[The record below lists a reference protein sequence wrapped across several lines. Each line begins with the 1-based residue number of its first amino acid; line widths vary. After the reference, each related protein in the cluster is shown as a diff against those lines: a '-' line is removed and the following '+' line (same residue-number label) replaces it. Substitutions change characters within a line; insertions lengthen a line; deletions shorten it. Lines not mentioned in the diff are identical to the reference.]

1 MGMRGTSLI
10 LNLPTH
16 LAETLSGA
24 LGQETAEHLVVA
36 IQEDLLDLV
45 ATWRRVGRERE
56 VVVLVDHG
64 DDAALH
70 RVARRG
76 LTAER
81 GSGEKDVL
89 RKRALQAL
97 GNHRVVAVLDR
108 PSPDYALTDVDSLL
122 RRAHEG
128 FAVVAD
134 LDGDWMA
141 LGVSSEHRAVL
152 DGGASLEAFVEHA
165 LLLDVS
171 IHALVPRGRIDSETA
186 LAALDMRIKT
196 RRARASRSR
205 RFLLAHSE
213 QTG

>member
-1 MGMRGTSLI
+1 MRGTSLI
-10 LNLPTH
+10 LNLPTD
-16 LAETLSGA
+16 LAESLSGA
-24 LGQETAEHLVVA
+24 LGQETSEHLVVA
-36 IQEDLLDLV
+36 IQEDLLDLA

-56 VVVLVDHG
+56 VIVLVDHD

-81 GSGEKDVL
+81 GSGEKDL
-89 RKRALQAL
+89 LCKRAIRAL

-108 PSPDYALTDVDSLL
+108 PSPDYALADVDSLL

-141 LGVSSEHRAVL
+141 FGVSTEHRTVL
-152 DGGASLEAFVEHA
+152 DGGESLDAFVEQA
-165 LLLDVS
+165 LLLDVA
-171 IHALVPRGRIDSETA
+171 IHPLVPRGRIDSEA
-186 LAALDMRIKT
+186 SLSALDMRIQT
-196 RRARASRSR
+196 RRARAPRSR
-205 RFLLAHSE
+205 RFLLAHA
-213 QTG
+213 GRPG